1 MTVCPVSSSP
11 RIMDVTS
18 LLNSSSAAAAA
29 AAAAAALQR
38 RDSVESSTPSATG
51 DTTAS
56 STAVPTPSPERT
68 PPPRRTSGSRSPVR
82 NRTPWDA
89 GGYSLPLTLDTK
101 SIPSFGS
108 TGSRPGFYRNCD
120 SPTDCSVSPKSPR
133 HKFSDSRSSLS
144 SYASS
149 STNSISHSRISSLS
163 TVSEF
168 QPLTNLITDI
178 SLEGKKMPNG
188 QIGDNAA
195 DRGDEPRPASPII
208 PSPSFGPTPIVGQP
222 QENLNS
228 STTSYHP
235 AMAISSERPTSPSDA
250 VMIRRGLD
258 GIGNIGNISNIGGIS
273 GVNGINGNGIS
284 GLNGFNHSF
293 INGTP
298 AAFSPADLKP
308 EPNGLLSVESSP
320 PGPAHRRA
328 VSAPDFAPAMAPG
341 TSLPQYPTSSAGA
354 SAGQQS
360 LLLAQTGSLHTT
372 SQPNTEANAATHTSR
387 GHFRDFDTFV
397 FVHPHTGERMTFIE
411 SLEKERARLEGEKAK
426 ISEQITRDDEPC
438 DYTEDCALGSTPRKA
453 ISHLFGRNKACTRQI
468 PRGCWVHFCR
478 KHYQRSRYRNQ
489 DDYSKVQAK
498 LVSDQ
503 IFRVQHWSNMN
514 KDRARA
520 NEKNGVKDK
529 EPAIILKAWHLTKRK
544 REAQRADT
552 KKSGSNKRR
561 RPDDDNEDD
570 DEEDDDNDPNFDQ
583 GVAVEGWLLAMCN
596 RRYSTDEMLAIA
608 HRIHIELL
616 LDHRKKMPDI
626 EILPE
631 IEGGTD
637 KSSAGS
643 KTPASR
649 RKVSH
654 NRAKSMVVAPGSQS
668 HEAQQMARRTSQPNV
683 GHHYTGSGYWGSDP
697 NGSPAEKRQRLGEM
711 TNPYQT
717 RPDVQRGF
725 PTRNVERTIPMPAP
739 NMHPLGTINMRTPF
753 GSLRENASEGHSL
766 PRPQHGAVTGLGH
779 YSSQGPLPVPA
790 PRGLVG
796 ASLASQRLG
805 PSDQGG
811 RFDVRGRPAHQRSVS
826 DAGAMHQYSSQPY
839 RPSGQEYAQPA
850 FQPTGSYAATSNA
863 YPSGTGYT
871 TPSPYVADYS
881 RQETAAHPTTSGTN
895 GLPQYGNTFARA
907 QSGPMRPYTGFGNG
921 YGGGAKHTRHQS
933 TPVAHQ
939 LPSMGY
945 NTETSSFGSYS
956 QYPARG
962 QGSYLSGHQ
971 NMPPVDEGDAT
982 RDNRYTRQS

>member
-1 MTVCPVSSSP
+1 MMP
-11 RIMDVTS
+11 
-18 LLNSSSAAAAA
+18 NSKI
-29 AAAAAALQR
+29 
-38 RDSVESSTPSATG
+38 G
-51 DTTAS
+51 D
-56 STAVPTPSPERT
+56 STADRGNEPRPTSPLI
-68 PPPRRTSGSRSPVR
+68 SS
-82 NRTPWDA
+82 
-89 GGYSLPLTLDTK
+89 
-101 SIPSFGS
+101 PSFGS
-108 TGSRPGFYRNCD
+108 T
-120 SPTDCSVSPKSPR
+120 
-133 HKFSDSRSSLS
+133 
-144 SYASS
+144 
-149 STNSISHSRISSLS
+149 
-163 TVSEF
+163 
-168 QPLTNLITDI
+168 
-178 SLEGKKMPNG
+178 
-188 QIGDNAA
+188 
-195 DRGDEPRPASPII
+195 
-208 PSPSFGPTPIVGQP
+208 PIVGQSRDD
-222 QENLNS
+222 LNS
-228 STTSYHP
+228 STTSNYP

-258 GIGNIGNISNIGGIS
+258 GIGNIGNLSNIGGIS

-284 GLNGFNHSF
+284 GLNGFNNSF
-293 INGTP
+293 INGTH
-298 AAFSPADLKP
+298 AAVSPADLKP

-320 PGPAHRRA
+320 PGPVHRRA

-341 TSLPQYPTSSAGA
+341 TSLPQYPTSSAGP
-354 SAGQQS
+354 SSGHQS
-360 LLLAQTGSLHTT
+360 LLLAQTGSLPSS
-372 SQPNTEANAATHTSR
+372 SQPATPGQAGPSQSANTEAGASNQTNQ
-387 GHFRDFDTFV
+387 GHFRDFDNFV
-397 FVHPHTGERMTFIE
+397 YVHPHTGERMAFVE
-411 SLEKERARLEGEKAK
+411 SLQKDRARLEGEKAK
-426 ISEQITRDDEPC
+426 ITEQITRDDEPC

-453 ISHLFGRNKACTRQI
+453 ISHLFGRNKSCTRLI

-489 DDYSKVQAK
+489 DDYARVQAK

-503 IFRVQHWSNMN
+503 IFRVQVWSNMN

-520 NEKNGVKDK
+520 NEQKGVKDK
-529 EPAIILKAWHLTKRK
+529 EPPLILKGWTLVKRK

-561 RPDDDNEDD
+561 RPDDDDEDD
-570 DEEDDDNDPNFDQ
+570 DEEDEDNDPNFDQ
-583 GVAVEGWLLAMCN
+583 GVAVEGWLLAKCN

-608 HRIHIELL
+608 HRIHVELL
-616 LDHRKKMPDI
+616 VDIRKKMPDI

-637 KSSAGS
+637 KSSAGT

-654 NRAKSMVVAPGSQS
+654 NRAKSMVAPPGSQS
-668 HEAQQMARRTSQPNV
+668 NEAQQMARRTSQPNV
-683 GHHYTGSGYWGSDP
+683 GHHYTGSSYWGSDP

-717 RPDVQRGF
+717 RPDVQRAF
-725 PTRNVERTIPMPAP
+725 PTRNTERTVPMPAP
-739 NMHPLGTINMRTPF
+739 NMHPLGSLNPRTPF
-753 GSLRENASEGHSL
+753 GSIRENADEGHSL

-779 YSSQGPLPVPA
+779 YSSHGPLPVPT

-796 ASLASQRLG
+796 TSSASQRLG

-811 RFDVRGRPAHQRSVS
+811 RLEVRARPAHQRSVS
-826 DAGAMHQYSSQPY
+826 DAGAMHQYSSQLY
-839 RPSGQEYAQPA
+839 RPSGQPEYAQPA
-850 FQPTGSYAATSNA
+850 FQPTGGYAATSNV

-871 TPSPYVADYS
+871 TPSPYMADYS
-881 RQETAAHPTTSGTN
+881 RQETTAHPTTSGTN
-895 GLPQYGNTFARA
+895 GLPQYGNTFSRA
-907 QSGPMRPYTGFGNG
+907 QSGPMPPYMGSSQGYGYHMGSAATNSGFGNG

-933 TPVAHQ
+933 TPAAHQ

-982 RDNRYTRQS
+982 RDDRYTRRS